1 MVAVPMQLHSHCAS
15 PTRNSERPD
24 MTTLTLIVATDN
36 AGGIGIRNTLP
47 WKLPEDLAH
56 FKRTTTGHPIL
67 MGRKTFES
75 IGRPLPNRRNIVI
88 SRNPDWHHDGVETV
102 ASLQAALDLPDAAEV
117 FVIGGAEIYRLAL
130 PLADR
135 LIVTEIGQR
144 FDCDAFFPPVDPVR
158 WVETARDTHQSTSNG
173 FDFAFVTYQRQ
184 KG

>member
-1 MVAVPMQLHSHCAS
+1 
-15 PTRNSERPD
+15 
-24 MTTLTLIVATDN
+24 MTNLTLIVATDN

-56 FKRTTTGHPIL
+56 FKRTTSGHPIL

-88 SRNPDWHHDGVETV
+88 SRNPDWRHDGVESVT
-102 ASLQAALDLPDAAEV
+102 SLAAAIALTDAADV

-135 LIVTEIGQR
+135 LIVTEIAQR
-144 FDCDAFFPPVDPVR
+144 FDCDAFFPSIDMNAWTESDRTVHHS
-158 WVETARDTHQSTSNG
+158 ETNG
-173 FDFAFVTYQRQ
+173 FDFAFVTYQR